1 MSELNR
7 TINETL
13 NFKGFTKF
21 LTDSRSYLPWGNFF
35 SLLGG
40 FTGLGLAFVLLFIYQ
55 LFQTPLERDIGVF
68 SLALSP
74 LFIFITVVLIVGFMG
89 LLGSIAVFLS
99 ERVNMIENQ
108 LLDVKDKSETDP
120 LSGLCNRRSFMR
132 MMDTELHR
140 QSRLKNQGE
149 MALIFIDIDHFKLVN
164 DTHGHHAGDIV
175 IQLLSKF
182 LEQAC
187 RPYDTVA
194 RWGGEEIVI
203 LTPQT
208 SEDQSVRFAERIRSG
223 IEALDIDAEGQI
235 IPITVSIGVALYLS
249 NGEEMSEFIDRADS
263 MLYKAK
269 NCGRNRV
276 EISLSDQAVKQ

>member
-223 IEALDIDAEGQI
+223 IEALDIDAEGQT

>member
-13 NFKGFTKF
+13 SFKGFTKF

-35 SLLGG
+35 SLFGG

-74 LFIFITVVLIVGFMG
+74 LFIFITVVLTLGFMG

-99 ERVNMIENQ
+99 ERVNVTESQ

-164 DTHGHHAGDIV
+164 DTYGHHAGDIV

-235 IPITVSIGVALYLS
+235 IPITISIGVALYLS
-249 NGEEMSEFIDRADS
+249 NGEEMNEFIDRADS

-276 EISLSDQAVKQ
+276 EISLSNETE